1 MFCWTIIS
9 KTTGVKY
16 NGFRFLPASKIGRC
30 LVDDTLVLEADI
42 TVYIGEDDVSSGSE
56 SDISASEDDI
66 ISAVCPVQPPIR
78 AASAVTALPLASQSI
93 KVPPASQLIKMPPA
107 SQPIKMHTMLTEPC
121 FQDVRFRFPDST
133 ETLSCHRCVL
143 ALWSPVFKAM
153 FHSEMSETSSGE
165 IFLED
170 VEPGAL
176 KELLVRLYTGSF
188 SEAKVF
194 SELGAE
200 ILQIAC
206 RYSIAEVIKECEDQL
221 GKHLSRDN
229 VLSIIIASE
238 ASGSKRLKDC
248 CLKFIAK
255 NCVDVLHSV
264 NFSKLVAEK

>member
-66 ISAVCPVQPPIR
+66 ISAVCPVKPPIR
-78 AASAVTALPLASQSI
+78 AASALTALPLAAQPI
-93 KVPPASQLIKMPPA
+93 KKPPASQ
-107 SQPIKMHTMLTEPC
+107 SIKMHTMLTEPC

-229 VLSIIIASE
+229 VLSIITASE
-238 ASGSKRLKDC
+238 ASGSKCLKDC